1 MAASFADHDAFFDD
15 VDPASTA
22 PGTPSSIDPEA
33 DAFFTDEQP
42 IDLPADNLLRR
53 LRDFTVSHA
62 QRLAD
67 MRESLSDTLSEAWHE
82 ENDTI
87 ALNMTAADG
96 LAVVS
101 IVSSDNVQ
109 LNKVVLALAA
119 CVSEL
124 RGMVDIAES
133 KFYGP
138 LTQFGHKYS
147 EHVLAKPANHS
158 TAPSTT
164 ASTASP
170 SASPTTA
177 AASANADF
185 TPPTSLSQLPTL
197 EQEFGLLLPTLSD
210 LSNYLT
216 RLFGLTTNLLT
227 QLGCLYHERQK
238 LFVSTYSKVRLD
250 YVFDTIGLAGRIC
263 LTLDAII
270 NDNEMIEKGWTAYRK
285 MIKYIRNDTNKYAVA
300 VQQLRLFESLLL
312 NLDKQIL
319 SVSIFQSLL
328 ELPYGQIDSSSQQ
341 QQQQQQQS
349 NKALIEG
356 NKVLYE
362 QFNLAIKS
370 AFKRLTSGLGD
381 EPAATAGTEK
391 SSLASSTYDRLQL
404 VDLYALYALFRH
416 LFHNTTK
423 VDKKLFNELW
433 LVQKRVPLILLY
445 GRATFLI
452 PEFMGKYTAIEAKSV
467 QPPIGKAILT
477 TRMQLLQEMDDRW
490 NERVEEMYGAV
501 SVWCV
506 RMESALKITS
516 AHPVHTVLT
525 TRGKLLVT
533 GVLLARKLR
542 ELLVT
547 NLYLHLKL
555 NVSFRA
561 KNIRS
566 IAIACELLKTLQQCY
581 VKRQGMISE
590 HFNLIIGQ
598 STFILK
604 HLIHAHRKRVSHE
617 LQQHSNSKRNSAN
630 LTMDGKLDQLAALSL
645 AYSQLEQPPTPERLS
660 VIQLCCQIGLQER
673 MYAGGSEKGE
683 KTGEEVRYQLYKL
696 SMLSQYQQLV
706 DGYTNCSFLYWL
718 PNLIP
723 VFLKDIFDFPSQVNR
738 LSHLL
743 LALEDIPTLFAGCE
757 RSSRLSLKH
766 ELTNELLHY
775 LNQEIVL
782 PLCREVE
789 TDLRLHIHSVVL
801 HQMQLRGKVIRDVSR
816 FFTVGEIRLLDEVI
830 DLKWKVGHYLD
841 LNFYNLNTVALHDW
855 RVYAEMR
862 NLALEK
868 YNLHLTEVYLPGTS
882 HYSENLDIL
891 EMMRNIHIFVTRYNY
906 NMNTQLFIER
916 VTDQKHITTLNI
928 YHVAD
933 SLRTHGT
940 GVMNTTINFTYQF
953 LVRKSKIVSEFLF
966 DDHIKS
972 KLIKLYR
979 HFRDTKHDTN
989 SRFSYEAAEKFNR
1002 EVKKLG
1008 VSSDGSTFIDH
1019 FRRQVTEI
1027 GNALGYVRMV
1037 RSGGLQYMS
1046 ANAQFCIDLNERVA
1060 FEEEV
1065 RAEGISTPSTLDAA
1079 RNLDS
1084 VIRNLIAQFTSES
1097 NYFSV
1102 LVSIFEPV
1110 LNSPE
1115 QKHLQNFYLILP
1127 SLFINYIESLKAMK
1141 EKLMKQSGRQEVA
1154 WTDDGF
1160 VLGVAYL
1167 LRVLHLDGLY
1177 DSLHWFDSVKSYTA
1191 KRREEYGKELDK
1203 LRGGKGVMESALKQ
1217 AKRND
1222 KAKPAPAKGGKAASA
1237 AAAAGGDGDEEDEE
1251 VAQLS
1256 VQVRKWAAM
1265 AREFE
1270 LLFYTFSGA
1279 RIFFQSDEESDAAAT
1294 VDGKTEEKKELSTD
1308 NAASAPAASQ
1318 MDGGLMM
1325 GGDVPM
1331 APPI

>member
-1 MAASFADHDAFFDD
+1 MSASFAEHDAFFDD
-15 VDPASTA
+15 VDPASSG
-22 PGTPSSIDPEA
+22 PGTPASIDPEA

-67 MRESLSDTLSEAWHE
+67 VRESLSDTLSEAWHE
-82 ENDTI
+82 ENDAI
-87 ALNMTAADG
+87 ALNMTASDG

-119 CVSEL
+119 AVSEL
-124 RGMVDIAES
+124 RGMADIAES
-133 KFYGP
+133 NFYGP

-147 EHVLAKPANHS
+147 EHVLSKPHHS
-158 TAPSTT
+158 TTTT
-164 ASTASP
+164 ATTTSTA
-170 SASPTTA
+170 ASPPTD
-177 AASANADF
+177 ASSADF
-185 TPPTSLSQLPTL
+185 TPPASLSQLPTL
-197 EQEFGLLLPTLSD
+197 EQEFGLLLPILSD
-210 LSNYLT
+210 LSNFLT
-216 RLFGLTTNLLT
+216 RLFSLTTNLLT

-238 LFVSTYSKVRLD
+238 LYVSTYNKVRLD
-250 YVFDTIGLAGRIC
+250 LVFDTVGLVGRVC
-263 LTLDAII
+263 LTLDGII
-270 NDNEMIEKGWTAYRK
+270 NDNAMIEKGWTAYRK
-285 MIKYIRNDTNKYAVA
+285 MIKYIRADTSKYAVA

-312 NLDKQIL
+312 SLDKQIL

-328 ELPYGQIDSSSQQ
+328 ELPYGQIDPAASAQP
-341 QQQQQQQS
+341 QQQQS
-349 NKALIEG
+349 NAALIEG

-362 QFNLAIKS
+362 QFNLAIKQT
-370 AFKRLTSGLGD
+370 FKRLASGLGD
-381 EPAATAGTEK
+381 DTPTASTANGAASA
-391 SSLASSTYDRLQL
+391 SPSLASSTYDRWQL
-404 VDLYALYALFRH
+404 VELYALYALFRH

-433 LVQKRVPLILLY
+433 ALQKRIPLVLLY

-452 PEFMGKYTAIEAKSV
+452 PEFMGKYTAIEAKAV
-467 QPPIGKAILT
+467 QPPIGKAILS
-477 TRMQLLQEMDDRW
+477 TRMALLQEMDDRW

-533 GVLLARKLR
+533 GILLARKLR
-542 ELLVT
+542 ELLVS

-566 IAIACELLKTLQQCY
+566 IAVACELLKTVQQCY
-581 VKRQGMISE
+581 VRRQGMISE

-598 STFILK
+598 STFVLK
-604 HLIHAHRKRVSHE
+604 HLIHAQRKRVSAE
-617 LQQHSNSKRNSAN
+617 LQAQSASKRSSAN
-630 LTMDGKLDQLAALSL
+630 LAMDGKLDQLAALSL
-645 AYSQLEQPPTPERLS
+645 AYSQLEQPPTPDRLA
-660 VIQLCCQIGLQER
+660 VVQLCAQIGLQER
-673 MYAGGSEKGE
+673 MYGGGSDKGE
-683 KTGEEVRYQLYKL
+683 KVGEEVRYQLYKL
-696 SMLSQYQQLV
+696 GMLAQYQQLV
-706 DGYTNCSFLYWL
+706 DQHTNCAFLYWL

-723 VFLKDIFDFPSQVNR
+723 VFLKDIYDNPSQVNR
-738 LSHLL
+738 LSHLF

-757 RSSRLSLKH
+757 RTSRLQLKH
-766 ELTNELLHY
+766 ELTSELLHY
-775 LNQEIVL
+775 LHTEIVL

-801 HQMQLRGKVIRDVSR
+801 HQLQLRGHTTKDVSR
-816 FFTVGEIRLLDEVI
+816 FFTVGEIRLWERVV
-830 DLKWKVGHYLD
+830 DLRWTVSHYLD

-868 YNLHLTEVYLPGTS
+868 YGLHLAEVYLPGTS

-891 EMMRNIHIFVTRYNY
+891 EIMRNIHVFVTRYNY
-906 NMNTQLFIER
+906 AMNTQLFVER
-916 VTDQKHITTLNI
+916 CTDQKHITTLNI
-928 YHVAD
+928 SHVAD

-966 DDHIKS
+966 DEHIKS
-972 KLIKLYR
+972 KLIKLAR
-979 HFRDTKHDTN
+979 QFRDTKADTN
-989 SRFSYEAAEKFNR
+989 SRFSYEAAERFNR

-1008 VSSDGSTFIDH
+1008 VSADGSTFIDH

-1046 ANAQFCIDLNERVA
+1046 ANAQFCIDLNERVQ

-1065 RAEGISTPSTLDAA
+1065 RAEGITTPSTLDAA

-1102 LVSIFEPV
+1102 LVVIFEPV

-1115 QKHLQNFYLILP
+1115 QKHLQNFHLILP
-1127 SLFINYIESLKAMK
+1127 SLCINYVETLKGMK

-1167 LRVLHLDGLY
+1167 LRVLHLDTHY
-1177 DSLHWFDSVKSYTA
+1177 DSLHWFDSVKLYTA
-1191 KRREEYGKELDK
+1191 QRREEFGKELDK
-1203 LRGGKGVMESALKQ
+1203 LRGSKDSALK
-1217 AKRND
+1217 AKRASAD
-1222 KAKPAPAKGGKAASA
+1222 KAKPPAKGSKATPVA
-1237 AAAAGGDGDEEDEE
+1237 APAAAGEAEEEDEE

-1256 VQVRKWAAM
+1256 VQVRKWAGL

-1279 RIFFQSDEESDAAAT
+1279 RIFFQSDEDSDAAAT
-1294 VDGKTEEKKELSTD
+1294 VDGKTEEKKGEE
-1308 NAASAPAASQ
+1308 AAGNGATPPPPPMDMGEAP
-1318 MDGGLMM
+1318 
-1325 GGDVPM
+1325 PM

>member
-1 MAASFADHDAFFDD
+1 MSASFADHDAFFDD
-15 VDPASTA
+15 VDPSASMA

-147 EHVLAKPANHS
+147 EHVLAKPSHNHS
-158 TAPSTT
+158 
-164 ASTASP
+164 
-170 SASPTTA
+170 SATTA
-177 AASANADF
+177 ASPHSSATATDPAASADF
-185 TPPTSLSQLPTL
+185 TPPISLTQLPTL
-197 EQEFGLLLPTLSD
+197 EQEFGSMLPILSD
-210 LSNYLT
+210 LSNFLT
-216 RLFGLTTNLLT
+216 RLFALTTNLLT

-238 LFVSTYSKVRLD
+238 LYVSTYSKVRLD

-285 MIKYIRNDTNKYAVA
+285 MIKYIRNDTGKYAVA

-328 ELPYGQIDSSSQQ
+328 ELPYGQIDPTAQ

-370 AFKRLTSGLGD
+370 AFKRLTAGLG
-381 EPAATAGTEK
+381 EEAAATAGSDK
-391 SSLASSTYDRLQL
+391 SSLAASTYDRLQL

-433 LVQKRVPLILLY
+433 LLQKRVPLILLY

-452 PEFMGKYTAIEAKSV
+452 PEFMGKFTAIEAKSV

-590 HFNLIIGQ
+590 HFNLIVGQ

-630 LTMDGKLDQLAALSL
+630 LTVDGKLDQLAALSL

-673 MYAGGSEKGE
+673 MYAGANEKGE

-738 LSHLL
+738 LSHLF

-757 RSSRLSLKH
+757 RTTRLSLKH

-801 HQMQLRGKVIRDVSR
+801 HQMQLRGKIIKDVSR

-868 YNLHLTEVYLPGTS
+868 YALHLTEVYLPGTS

-891 EMMRNIHIFVTRYNY
+891 EIMRNIHIFVTRYNY

-972 KLIKLYR
+972 KLIKLFR
-979 HFRDTKHDTN
+979 HFRDTKHETN
-989 SRFSYEAAEKFNR
+989 SRFSYDAAERLNR

-1065 RAEGISTPSTLDAA
+1065 RAEGISTASTLDAA

-1102 LVSIFEPV
+1102 LVTIFEPV

-1127 SLFINYIESLKAMK
+1127 SLFINYVENLKAMK

-1203 LRGGKGVMESALKQ
+1203 VKGGKGVLETALKGS
-1217 AKRND
+1217 KRAD
-1222 KAKPAPAKGGKAASA
+1222 KPKQPPVKGGKAGA
-1237 AAAAGGDGDEEDEE
+1237 AASPPAEGEEEDEE
-1251 VAQLS
+1251 VAQLA
-1256 VQVRKWAAM
+1256 VQVRKWGAM

-1279 RIFFQSDEESDAAAT
+1279 RIFFQSDEDSDAAAT
-1294 VDGKTEEKKELSTD
+1294 VDGKTEERKEEQSAGSPT
-1308 NAASAPAASQ
+1308 AAPPAPQ
-1318 MDGGLMM
+1318 MNGEMAMAGV
-1325 GGDVPM
+1325 GDVPM

>member
-1 MAASFADHDAFFDD
+1 
-15 VDPASTA
+15 
-22 PGTPSSIDPEA
+22 
-33 DAFFTDEQP
+33 
-42 IDLPADNLLRR
+42 
-53 LRDFTVSHA
+53 
-62 QRLAD
+62 
-67 MRESLSDTLSEAWHE
+67 
-82 ENDTI
+82 
-87 ALNMTAADG
+87 
-96 LAVVS
+96 
-101 IVSSDNVQ
+101 
-109 LNKVVLALAA
+109 
-119 CVSEL
+119 
-124 RGMVDIAES
+124 
-133 KFYGP
+133 
-138 LTQFGHKYS
+138 
-147 EHVLAKPANHS
+147 
-158 TAPSTT
+158 
-164 ASTASP
+164 
-170 SASPTTA
+170 
-177 AASANADF
+177 
-185 TPPTSLSQLPTL
+185 
-197 EQEFGLLLPTLSD
+197 
-210 LSNYLT
+210 
-216 RLFGLTTNLLT
+216 
-227 QLGCLYHERQK
+227 
-238 LFVSTYSKVRLD
+238 
-250 YVFDTIGLAGRIC
+250 
-263 LTLDAII
+263 
-270 NDNEMIEKGWTAYRK
+270 
-285 MIKYIRNDTNKYAVA
+285 
-300 VQQLRLFESLLL
+300 
-312 NLDKQIL
+312 
-319 SVSIFQSLL
+319 
-328 ELPYGQIDSSSQQ
+328 
-341 QQQQQQQS
+341 
-349 NKALIEG
+349 
-356 NKVLYE
+356 
-362 QFNLAIKS
+362 
-370 AFKRLTSGLGD
+370 
-381 EPAATAGTEK
+381 
-391 SSLASSTYDRLQL
+391 
-404 VDLYALYALFRH
+404 
-416 LFHNTTK
+416 
-423 VDKKLFNELW
+423 
-433 LVQKRVPLILLY
+433 
-445 GRATFLI
+445 
-452 PEFMGKYTAIEAKSV
+452 MGKYTAIEAKSV

-533 GVLLARKLR
+533 GILLARKLR
-542 ELLVT
+542 ELLVS

-566 IAIACELLKTLQQCY
+566 IAIACELLKTIQQCY
-581 VKRQGMISE
+581 MKRQGMISE

-604 HLIHAHRKRVSHE
+604 HLIHAQRKRVSTE

-645 AYSQLEQPPTPERLS
+645 AYSQLEQPPTTERLT
-660 VIQLCCQIGLQER
+660 VINLCCQIGLQDR
-673 MYAGGSEKGE
+673 MYTTSSSEKGE
-683 KTGEEVRYQLYKL
+683 KATGEEVRYQLYKL
-696 SMLSQYQQLV
+696 SLLSQYQQLV
-706 DGYTNCSFLYWL
+706 DSYTNCAFLYWL

-723 VFLKDIFDFPSQVNR
+723 VFLKDIFDYPSQVNR
-738 LSHLL
+738 LSHLF

-757 RSSRLSLKH
+757 LNTRLSLKH
-766 ELTNELLHY
+766 ELTNELSHY
-775 LNQEIVL
+775 LNTEIVL

-801 HQMQLRGKVIRDVSR
+801 HQMQLRNKTIKDVSR
-816 FFTVGEIRLLDEVI
+816 FFTVGDIVLFDEVI
-830 DLKWKVGHYLD
+830 DLKAKVAHYLD

-891 EMMRNIHIFVTRYNY
+891 EIMRNIHIFVTRYNY
-906 NMNTQLFIER
+906 NMNTQIFIER

-928 YHVAD
+928 SHVAD

-979 HFRDTKHDTN
+979 SFRDTKHETN
-989 SRFSYEAAEKFNR
+989 SRFSYDVAERFNR
-1002 EVKKLG
+1002 EIKKLG

-1065 RAEGISTPSTLDAA
+1065 KAEGITTASTLNAA
-1079 RNLDS
+1079 THLDS

-1127 SLFINYIESLKAMK
+1127 SLFINYIENLKSMK

-1191 KRREEYGKELDK
+1191 KRREEFTRELEK
-1203 LRGGKGVMESALKQ
+1203 LKTAKGGGGASGVIESALKGG
-1217 AKRND
+1217 KRAVD
-1222 KAKPAPAKGGKAASA
+1222 SKGKPVVAAVKGGKAGGGG
-1237 AAAAGGDGDEEDEE
+1237 AAAGGSGVVDGDDDEE

-1256 VQVRKWAAM
+1256 VQVRKWAVM

-1279 RIFFQSDEESDAAAT
+1279 RIFFQSDEESEEAAT
-1294 VDGKTEEKKELSTD
+1294 VDGKAEDKKERD
-1308 NAASAPAASQ
+1308 EQQQAGHAPAAPPAAPS
-1318 MDGGLMM
+1318 MDGGMAS
-1325 GGDVPM
+1325 GGDVPS
-1331 APPI
+1331 APPM